1 MSFKQGRIVGAPLV
15 ALFCSNAAAHSFGN
29 IYTLPIPFW
38 MYAFSASAALVLSFV
53 VVGYFVSAKS
63 AARNFRTI
71 DLVAFNAGADRGAVT
86 ALRALSVFALLLT
99 MLSGLFGSANP
110 FTNFSVTF
118 FWIFFVLGF
127 TYLTALVGDIYRAIN
142 PWRAICDWI
151 ERARPGTFRSR
162 LSYPTWLGYYPAL
175 AFYMAFIW
183 LELFSHAS
191 PRGIGLVLLA
201 YSAINLGGTAVFG
214 REPWFKYGELFGV
227 LFRLIGKIAPFEYV
241 VSPGQSVRIRLRQPF
256 VGLLMEP
263 ADHFSLLLLVL
274 FMLSSTAFDG
284 VHETLPWVSVF
295 WKEIYPL
302 LTAMIEQP
310 YLFFVDIYYY
320 WQWAMLF
327 VSPFFYLAIY
337 LLFVWLM
344 KVAAG
349 SQRSVRDLALHFTFA
364 LIPIA
369 FVYNVTHYFTLLFS
383 QAPAIVPLISDPFGV
398 GWNLFGTARVSSP
411 PIILSADFVWHAQVA
426 LILVGHVVSVY
437 LAHAQALQL
446 FPREKQAVWSQLP
459 MLTLMVLFTTV
470 GLWILSLPIAGGQ
483 VQAPGSS

>member
-63 AARNFRTI
+63 AARNFRTL

-127 TYLTALVGDIYRAIN
+127 TYLTALVGDLYSAIN
-142 PWRAICDWI
+142 PWRTLCDWV
-151 ERARPGTFRSR
+151 ERLRPGSFRPR
-162 LSYPTWLGYYPAL
+162 LAYPAWLGYYPAL
-175 AFYMAFIW
+175 ALYMAFIW
-183 LELFSHAS
+183 LELFGQAS
-191 PRGIGLVLLA
+191 PRGVGLFLAA
-201 YSAINLGGTAVFG
+201 YSVINVLGAALFG
-214 REPWFKYGELFGV
+214 LEAWFRHGELFAVV
-227 LFRLIGKIAPFEYV
+227 LRLIGKIAPFECKA
-241 VSPGQSVRIRLRQPF
+241 GKIRLRQPF
-256 VGLLMEP
+256 VGLLLEP
-263 ADHFSLLLLVL
+263 AEHFSLLLLVL

-284 VHETLPWVSVF
+284 VHQTLPWVSVF
-295 WKEIYPL
+295 WKWIYPL

-337 LLFVWLM
+337 LLFVCLM
-344 KVAAG
+344 KLATG
-349 SQRSVRDLALHFTFA
+349 SPRSVRDLALQFTFA

-383 QAPAIVPLISDPFGV
+383 QAPAVVPLISDPFGF

-437 LAHAQALQL
+437 LAHAQALQI

>member
-1 MSFKQGRIVGAPLV
+1 MSFRPGRTVGAPLG

-63 AARNFRTI
+63 AARNFRTF
-71 DLVAFNAGADRGAVT
+71 DLVTFDAGAERGVVA
-86 ALRALSVFALLLT
+86 ALQALSVFALLLT
-99 MLSGLFGSANP
+99 MLTGLFGSANP

-127 TYLTALVGDIYRAIN
+127 TYVTALVGDIYRAIN

-151 ERARPGTFRSR
+151 ERARPGTFRPR

-201 YSAINLGGTAVFG
+201 YSAINLGGAAVFG

-227 LFRLIGKIAPFEYV
+227 LFRLIGKIAPFECKA
-241 VSPGQSVRIRLRQPF
+241 GKIRLRQPF
-256 VGLLMEP
+256 VGLLTGP

-284 VHETLPWVSVF
+284 VHQTLPWVSVF
-295 WKEIYPL
+295 WKWIYPL
-302 LTAMIEQP
+302 LTAMIDQP

-327 VSPFFYLAIY
+327 ASPFFYLAIY
-337 LLFVWLM
+337 LVFVWLM
-344 KVAAG
+344 KLATG
-349 SQRSVRDLALHFTFA
+349 SRRSVRDLALQFTFA

-383 QAPAIVPLISDPFGV
+383 QAPAVVPLISDPFGF